1 MRKQL
6 DDSMCNNTNK
16 VPQDQSLFFYWQ
28 ALFFLAYFQC
38 LVIFVHFLSAD
49 YTNSFSQS
57 SSTFT
62 ISTHPLEEGGRV
74 NCLNCELPLNL
85 HGFYTTSP
93 KPDMFELFI
102 YCNVSVY
109 SSSHVVESTQHR
121 KKRTKV
127 IIHKSNIQNCLLH
140 YFGILSILQYFPFRL
155 SHVGYFTAFQCKINP
170 YNLDPFLIVKQFVQA
185 ILY

>member
-1 MRKQL
+1 MIRCVIIQIKFHKISL
-6 DDSMCNNTNK
+6 CFFIGRHCFSLLIFN
-16 VPQDQSLFFYWQ
+16 VLLSLFI
-28 ALFFLAYFQC
+28 FFLQTIQTVFY
-38 LVIFVHFLSAD
+38 
-49 YTNSFSQS
+49 QS

-62 ISTHPLEEGGRV
+62 ISTHPVEEGGRV

-93 KPDMFELFI
+93 KLDMFELFI

-140 YFGILSILQYFPFRL
+140 YFGILSIL
-155 SHVGYFTAFQCKINP
+155 
-170 YNLDPFLIVKQFVQA
+170 
-185 ILY
+185 